1 MPQSDKIFSL
11 ARLLDEAG
19 ELGPSLRWSLLRHVS
34 ELMLDLPHTV
44 ALDPVVLPPPLEG
57 DDGSD
62 SVLEE
67 ETPVQSLGALA
78 LSEYGDEA
86 ALHEVRMEALHVF
99 ETREFSEESMVAIWL
114 DVVQFW
120 GHPLLVCMGV
130 NVEGYRRV
138 LGFAESSL
146 QVICVKRLIQDV
158 LDRGLG
164 VDAGLLWIIPG
175 LDALSSLLT
184 DWFGPR
190 IRVQHCQ
197 VQKCARVVGLVPESE
212 QREVQGALRRAF
224 EIPGPKA
231 ARAALM
237 QIHADLSNRSAAQSL
252 LKNVDQTL
260 TVHQSGLYQYLS
272 SSLRN
277 TRCIA
282 RTGRFLNQR
291 VRGIRHWLPPQTRRA
306 QIALLLL
313 ETELHTRRL
322 AHASYLSSMQ
332 NALFSKKVKRE
343 SSTP

>member
-1 MPQSDKIFSL
+1 MPESDKILSL

-19 ELGPSLRWSLLRHVS
+19 KLDPSLRWSLLRHVS
-34 ELMLDLPHTV
+34 ELMLDLPPTV
-44 ALDPVVLPPPLEG
+44 DPDPVVPPPLSAPLEG
-57 DDGSD
+57 DGSD
-62 SVLEE
+62 SVLEG
-67 ETPVQSLGALA
+67 ETPVQPLGALA

-114 DVVQFW
+114 DVVPFW

-224 EIPGPKA
+224 EIPTPKA

-237 QIHADLSNRSAAQSL
+237 QIHAELSNRSAAQ
-252 LKNVDQTL
+252 
-260 TVHQSGLYQYLS
+260 
-272 SSLRN
+272 
-277 TRCIA
+277 
-282 RTGRFLNQR
+282 F
-291 VRGIRHWLPPQTRRA
+291 
-306 QIALLLL
+306 
-313 ETELHTRRL
+313 TE
-322 AHASYLSSMQ
+322 S
-332 NALFSKKVKRE
+332 
-343 SSTP
+343 